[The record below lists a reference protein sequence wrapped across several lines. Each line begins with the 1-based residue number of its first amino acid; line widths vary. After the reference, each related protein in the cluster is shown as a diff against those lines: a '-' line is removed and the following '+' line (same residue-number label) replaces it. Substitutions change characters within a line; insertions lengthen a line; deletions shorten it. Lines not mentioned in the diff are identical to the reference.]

1 MSSLR
6 RSYGNGNYAT
16 VGHSIGR
23 YVLCQVYDG
32 RVEMESMRLLGTLG
46 RCYVKFTMGVWKW
59 KLCDC
64 WAL

>member
-6 RSYGNGNYAT
+6 RSCGNGNYAT
-16 VGHSIGR
+16 VEHSR
-23 YVLCQVYDG
+23 ELLCKVYDG
-32 RVEMESMRLLGTLG
+32 RMEMEIMRLLGTLG
-46 RCYVKFTMGVWKW
+46 RCYVKFTTVVWKW